1 MRAPVIALMTAAG
14 LALAGASPA
23 AQAAQDK
30 SPRKAAPATAS
41 KPPTGGKGGKAAKG
55 AKATKAANAGTA
67 AKPGGKAK
75 PAAPAQ
81 PPAAGSATP
90 AAMRTEAA
98 DIDELRRRLA
108 AKSVQLARRA
118 EVDDVAIEVWSSA
131 APRKYYVAVS
141 QQGALRR
148 TLTTADESL
157 AWQHFDSFRRMAA
170 AGEVGRPVLLGR
182 MTDDLPASTPAPSA
196 LPAEAL
202 LLPAVPMTPL
212 SDGPDLRFFGSAV
225 ETVRRQR
232 IGEDVVRLVWSSETQ
247 EFFAALTRHATV
259 VMMVRSRDAAD
270 ADRAF
275 EQLVRQAEARASLRL
290 EPAAS
295 TPLPTR

>member
-1 MRAPVIALMTAAG
+1 MRGPVIALMTAAG

-30 SPRKAAPATAS
+30 SPRKAAPSTAP
-41 KPPTGGKGGKAAKG
+41 KAPKGGKAAKA
-55 AKATKAANAGTA
+55 AKAKAGTA
-67 AKPGGKAK
+67 AKPVGKAR

-81 PPAAGSATP
+81 PPSTASAP
-90 AAMRTEAA
+90 SAAMRTEAA

-141 QQGALRR
+141 QQGAVRR
-148 TLTTADESL
+148 TLTTSDESL

-182 MTDDLPASTPAPSA
+182 MTDDLPASTPASSVLPS
-196 LPAEAL
+196 EAL